1 MKKIKKIALI
11 IAVLMLMAVCFV
23 FGASALEPTGQCGD
37 NVYWDFDSA
46 TGELVISGN
55 GPMYDFESLSS
66 PFYEE
71 SDIKKVVI
79 EENVT
84 TVGDFAF
91 RYCKEISDLT
101 LGNSIVCI
109 GDHSFACCDALIN
122 VDIPDSVTTIKELA
136 FFNSKNLSS
145 VKIGKEVA
153 VIEFNVFAF
162 CYRLAEFS
170 VHKDN
175 ANYSTDENGVL
186 FNKDK
191 TVLIKFPE
199 GSSLEHY
206 KIPDGVTT
214 IDHVA
219 FLVCNKLTNISIPST
234 VTTIGG
240 YSFFS
245 CLSLDN
251 IILPDSITCI
261 WEGAFAVLPFCDKIY
276 IEGLSTDI
284 QTYALGYSDWV
295 ISGISQEEFV
305 EKYRTYLQT
314 NDKEIEKEL
323 EKYISYPDEPVL
335 IGTLYCHS
343 GSTAET
349 YAIENNM
356 AYELIHFFKGE
367 WTYDYDNMIRTR
379 KCIHCDEL
387 QVEELE
393 IEELSGD
400 NFLLVEEKVTSGIE
414 GEVEV
419 LKVFD
424 INLKNSDGVHVQ
436 PDGTIKV
443 KLPND
448 WSKSGVYKV
457 YRVNDDGTLTDMNA
471 YREGSHLV
479 FDTDHFSIYVIVVE
493 GATEEEP
500 ETPDTPADPETPDCD
515 CFCHAEGVLNRILV
529 FVYKLI
535 IRILGTSPLCEC
547 GIAHY

>member
-1 MKKIKKIALI
+1 MKKTKKLALM
-11 IAVLMLMAVCFV
+11 IAVLMLMAVCFA
-23 FGASALEPTGQCGD
+23 FGASALDATGQCGE
-37 NVYWDFDSA
+37 NVYWDFDSEN
-46 TGELVISGN
+46 GELVISGN
-55 GPMYDFESLSS
+55 GPMYDYEYHKGSS
-66 PFYEE
+66 PFYDE

-91 RYCKEISDLT
+91 TYCKEISDLT

-109 GDHSFACCDALIN
+109 GDHSFAFCDALIN
-122 VDIPDSVTTIKELA
+122 VDIPDSVTTIKQLA

-245 CLSLDN
+245 CLNLDN

-261 WEGAFAVLPFCDKIY
+261 WEGAFAELPFCDKIY

-284 QTYALGYSDWV
+284 QRYALGYSDWV

-323 EKYISYPDEPVL
+323 EKYISYLDEPVC

-356 AYELIHFFKGE
+356 AYELIHFFKGD

-393 IEELSGD
+393 IEEITGD
-400 NFLLVEEKVTSGIE
+400 NFLVVEEIVTNGIE
-414 GEVEV
+414 GEAEV
-419 LKVFD
+419 LKAFD

-448 WSKSGVYKV
+448 WSKNGTYKV

-500 ETPDTPADPETPDCD
+500 ETPAEPETPDCD
-515 CFCHAEGVLNRILV
+515 CFCHAEGILNRILV

-535 IRILGTSPLCEC
+535 VRILGTSPLCEC
-547 GIAHY
+547 GVAHY

>member
-419 LKVFD
+419 LKVVD